1 MHIRMPVL
9 LSKMVKVLIVG
20 RNISLGFQMVD
31 GQTCLGQGSTDLQG
45 PGPVK
50 INDLGLGGSDF
61 NLFGPGP
68 IFRSGISIIF
78 LVPVRAGSRFLKFCR
93 FINFTGPVIPT
104 GKSPTVGP
112 TDFGARIASLSSF

>member
-20 RNISLGFQMVD
+20 RNISLGFQMID

-68 IFRSGISIIF
+68 SRSGISIIF
-78 LVPVRAGSRFLKFCR
+78 LVPVRAGPRFLKFCR

-104 GKSPTVGP
+104 GRSPTVGP
-112 TDFGARIASLSSF
+112 TGFGAWIAGLSSF

>member
-45 PGPVK
+45 AGPVK
-50 INDLGLGGSDF
+50 IND
-61 NLFGPGP
+61 FGPGWSD
-68 IFRSGISIIF
+68 FEASD
-78 LVPVRAGSRFLKFCR
+78 VRDK
-93 FINFTGPVIPT
+93 
-104 GKSPTVGP
+104 
-112 TDFGARIASLSSF
+112 